1 MKHVMILI
9 AGLMVC
15 GWWAM
20 PLVADEGRP
29 RKKRECAP
37 ATRPAQHGDMDR
49 PFGPRSRKFKGG
61 RSEGVPLSDRPR
73 FGQRMGPHG
82 DLDPKQMEEFMEFA
96 RKEFPLL
103 YERMKQAREKH
114 PRGWGKVAGPLGRQM
129 LHMMQLKRE
138 NPELAK
144 TVIDQ
149 HRHEM
154 KVADL
159 HRQFRQA
166 RTQQE
171 RDAIASEIRS
181 ELTTGFKLRLQ
192 RLKLEIAQLEKRL
205 EEAKKSLT
213 EQEQNKSSLIDGHLK
228 KLLSS
233 DKPPPPPEG
242 PKGPR

>member
-1 MKHVMILI
+1 MKRAMILI

-15 GWWAM
+15 GWWVM
-20 PLVADEGRP
+20 PLVADEARP

-49 PFGPRSRKFKGG
+49 PFGPHGRKSRGGPKGG
-61 RSEGVPLSDRPR
+61 PPFDSPR

-82 DLDPKQMEEFMEFA
+82 DLTPKQTEEFMEFA
-96 RKEFPLL
+96 REEFPLL
-103 YERMKQAREKH
+103 YEHMKQAREKH
-114 PRGWGKVAGPLGRQM
+114 PGGWGKVAGPLRQRM
-129 LHMMQLKRE
+129 RDMMQLRHE

-144 TVIDQ
+144 TVIEQ

-154 KVADL
+154 KVAEL

-166 RTQQE
+166 RTQEE
-171 RDAIASEIRS
+171 RDVIAAEIRS

-192 RLKLEIAQLEKRL
+192 RLRLEIVQLEKRL
-205 EEAKKSLT
+205 EEAKKSLA
-213 EQEQNKSSLIDGHLK
+213 EQEQNKSALIDGHLE

-233 DKPPPPPEG
+233 DKLPPPLEEPE
-242 PKGPR
+242 RAR